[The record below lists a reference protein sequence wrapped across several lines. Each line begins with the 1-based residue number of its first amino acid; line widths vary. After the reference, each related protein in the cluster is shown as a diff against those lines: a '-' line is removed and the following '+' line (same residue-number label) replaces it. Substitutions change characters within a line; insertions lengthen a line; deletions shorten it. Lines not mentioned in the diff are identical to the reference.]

1 MLNDS
6 LIIEKNFIKINKEF
20 GLMRNRSIDDE
31 IKKKVQILIKNMS
44 IKKNGKAWIYKQVSE
59 RHEAIIKYDELKIL
73 SKYLKKKYMQDILN
87 KNQYDRSSI

>member
-31 IKKKVQILIKNMS
+31 IKKKVMNLIKNMFF
-44 IKKNGKAWIYKQVSE
+44 
-59 RHEAIIKYDELKIL
+59 
-73 SKYLKKKYMQDILN
+73 
-87 KNQYDRSSI
+87 

>member
-31 IKKKVQILIKNMS
+31 IKKKVYLLIKN
-44 IKKNGKAWIYKQVSE
+44 
-59 RHEAIIKYDELKIL
+59 IL
-73 SKYLKKKYMQDILN
+73 LKKMERRRYINRLARGMRQ
-87 KNQYDRSSI
+87 